1 MIWFKLEIICMK
13 ETRKLNRIKSQ
24 KQKKSKTSF
33 SDAARTNSSDEL
45 TVN

>member
-33 SDAARTNSSDEL
+33 SDAARTDNAKKLLSI
-45 TVN
+45 